1 MRGEQTN
8 DVLHALRDGRRRAV
22 LRLLRNRTEPISE
35 EEVAIHLAAADAEK
49 RLLDVTE
56 GELAEWRV
64 SLQQTHLPVLEE
76 AGLIDWGGETNAVAV
91 STHPAL
97 QSPTLERIL
106 ETDRVDWDEIL
117 GALVHRRRR
126 IALSVLADYDTALSR
141 VALARAVVER
151 EPGTETVETA
161 DADPVENCC
170 AALHHVHLPKLAAA
184 GLASYDARSG
194 AVSYCGHPL
203 IEDTEWF
210 DLHLPEAPRA
220 VLSVAEPSQDI
231 WRLDGRANVIEH
243 CRALCEYADD
253 ELFLLYTDEDLIEAA
268 CLRCLQDAVDRGV
281 DVYVGTQ
288 TPAIRDRVREQVPG
302 VTLWE
307 PQRDWMNISPER
319 EKVGRLLFADR
330 EAIMLGTLSKHNDHG
345 IQNETAITG
354 AGEDNALVML
364 VRELLGSR
372 LDHLDEQSADF
383 LEEIPF

>member
-8 DVLHALRDGRRRAV
+8 DVLHALCDGRRRAV
-22 LRLLRNRTEPISE
+22 LQLLRNRTEPISD
-35 EEVAIHLAAADAEK
+35 EEVAIHLAATDAEK

-56 GELAEWRV
+56 SELAGWHV
-64 SLQQTHLPVLEE
+64 SLRQTHLPVLEE
-76 AGLIDWGGETNAVAV
+76 AGLIDWDAEVNAVSI

-97 QSPTLERIL
+97 QNPKLERII
-106 ETDRVDWDEIL
+106 ETDGIDWDGIL

-141 VALARAVVER
+141 VALARAIVER
-151 EPGTETVETA
+151 EPGTETA
-161 DADPVENCC
+161 DADPVEDCC
-170 AALHHVHLPKLAAA
+170 AALHHVHLPKLAAV

-194 AVSYCGHPL
+194 AVSYRGHPL
-203 IEDTEWF
+203 IENAEWF
-210 DLHLPEAPRA
+210 DLHLTEAPRA

-243 CRALCEYADD
+243 CRALCEYADE
-253 ELFLLYTDEDLIEAA
+253 ELFLLYTDEDLVEAA

-288 TPAIRDRVREQVPG
+288 TQAIRDRVREQVPD

-307 PQRDWMNISPER
+307 PQRDWMNMPPER

-354 AGEDNALVML
+354 VGEDNALVML

-372 LDHLDEQSADF
+372 VDHLDEQSADF
-383 LEEIPF
+383 LEGIPF